1 VIGVTAAASRYHS
14 PNKQFTPLGCNNPR
28 SISGH
33 AGDVFLFVITFF
45 ERSIERGSS
54 KLNQTAAFMYRLRRV
69 IAALL
74 DRLARMLLIGTAAIF
89 AAAQRMDPSRI
100 DE

>member
-1 VIGVTAAASRYHS
+1 
-14 PNKQFTPLGCNNPR
+14 
-28 SISGH
+28 
-33 AGDVFLFVITFF
+33 
-45 ERSIERGSS
+45 
-54 KLNQTAAFMYRLRRV
+54 MYRLRRV

-74 DRLARMLLIGTAAIF
+74 DRLAKMLLIGTAAIF